1 LSSPDERHDQVFL
14 KFDPS
19 DVERMRGFGD
29 VRPFATGERLATA
42 AIERS
47 GMLLAKLDSF
57 HISPIKSVKAA
68 TV

>member
-1 LSSPDERHDQVFL
+1 
-14 KFDPS
+14 
-19 DVERMRGFGD
+19 MRGFGD